1 MKIFRFLKSRTF
13 LLNVIIAVIVFG
25 FLFWGLNAWLDSY
38 TRHGQNI
45 TVPNL
50 GRLSYQEAEKKLTDL
65 GLKAE
70 ILDTAEYNPEMPRGA
85 VVSQYPEPDA
95 LVKVNREIKLTIN
108 PLKPRKLALPEL
120 VEKTKRRAI
129 YDLESKGF
137 RVGPLEYVPFIGK
150 DVVVD
155 VKINGLPVSP
165 NDKFDKGTV
174 VTLVLGQGL
183 GDVRKPMPYLK
194 WLSLLEAKDKLLVN
208 GLNLGSVI
216 YDEDMKDSTL
226 ALVYQQ
232 YPPADLEPSVN
243 AGSSVD
249 LWLTQDYTKIPNDS
263 LAYKNSGIVD
273 TTQ

>member
-1 MKIFRFLKSRTF
+1 M
-13 LLNVIIAVIVFG
+13 LNIILAVIVFG
-25 FLFWGLNAWLDSY
+25 LLFWGLTTWLDSY

-50 GRLSYQEAEKKLTDL
+50 SRLSYEEAEKKLSDL

-85 VVSQYPEPDA
+85 VVNQYPEHDA
-95 LVKVNREIKLTIN
+95 LVKINREIKLTIN

-137 RVGPLEYVPFIGK
+137 KVGPLEYVPFIGK

-155 VKINGLPVSP
+155 VKINGLPVAP

-194 WLSLLEAKDKLLVN
+194 WLSLFEAQDKLLMN

-216 YDEDMKDSTL
+216 YDDDVKDTAL